1 MEHSIVNIVTLERLE
16 GRRVALTFDDGT
28 RRERD
33 LSPLLSGPLF
43 DDIRSNPDRFGEVGI
58 DPELGVLCWPGDVD
72 IDAELLR
79 YDDLWNEAV
88 KLAYST

>member
-1 MEHSIVNIVTLERLE
+1 MAYETVNVTVELL
-16 GRRVALTFDDGT
+16 GHHRVAVSFDDGA

-33 LSPLLSGPLF
+33 LAPLLTGPVF
-43 DDIRSNPDRFGEVGI
+43 DAIRSDPARFDEVAI
-58 DPELGVLCWPGDVD
+58 DPDPGVRCWPDGAD

-88 KLAYST
+88 GLAPSV

>member
-1 MEHSIVNIVTLERLE
+1 MAHETVNVTAVELL
-16 GRRVALTFDDGT
+16 GDHRVAVTFDDGA

-33 LSPLLSGPLF
+33 LAPLLTGPVFDAIRSDPVRF
-43 DDIRSNPDRFGEVGI
+43 DDVGI
-58 DPELGVLCWPGDVD
+58 DQGLGVLCWPNGVD

-88 KLAYST
+88 GLAPGI

>member
-1 MEHSIVNIVTLERLE
+1 MAHETVNVTAVELL
-16 GRRVALTFDDGT
+16 GDHRVAVTFDDGA

-33 LSPLLSGPLF
+33 LTPLLTGPVF
-43 DDIRSNPDRFGEVGI
+43 DAIRSDPTRFAEVGI
-58 DPELGVLCWPGDVD
+58 DPELGVLCWPNGVD

-88 KLAYST
+88 GLAPSI